1 MIIRA
6 KTKSKKR
13 TKYVYPPKNLNVRLS
28 ATSTKALK
36 GFILYA
42 ARSTRTKEKRRVY
55 GPVCTGPVSVPSSG
69 RCTKRYLGRLS
80 TTVCLSIVVNICL
93 LIVSGPYA
101 LHKSASKSQHSALVF
116 RVVFS
121 TVSTLKEGCKE
132 GCLPPASSV
141 NLKMCV

>member
-13 TKYVYPPKNLNVRLS
+13 TKYVDPPKNLNVRLS

-42 ARSTRTKEKRRVY
+42 ARSTKEKRRVY

-69 RCTKRYLGRLS
+69 RCPKRYLGRLS
-80 TTVCLSIVVNICL
+80 TTVCLSILVNICL
-93 LIVSGPYA
+93 LIVSVPYA

-132 GCLPPASSV
+132 GYLPPASSV
-141 NLKMCV
+141 SLKMCV